1 MNRSSLK
8 VVYLLIALVGAAR
21 LLPHPENFAMVGALA
36 LFAGAY
42 LPTRIA
48 WLVPLGALLIGDAVI
63 GFYNGVVMVGVYVG
77 FAMSAMVGRA
87 VLSQRRTT
95 FRLGGSV
102 LASALLFFLVSNF
115 GVWLVAYP
123 NTFAGLVSCYVN
135 AIPFFGRS
143 LLGDLIYS
151 ALLFGAYEGLKHYFT
166 QQVPQQVA
174 SQKNANT

>member
-102 LASALLFFLVSNF
+102 LASALLF
-115 GVWLVAYP
+115 WY
-123 NTFAGLVSCYVN
+123 
-135 AIPFFGRS
+135 R
-143 LLGDLIYS
+143 
-151 ALLFGAYEGLKHYFT
+151 
-166 QQVPQQVA
+166 
-174 SQKNANT
+174 